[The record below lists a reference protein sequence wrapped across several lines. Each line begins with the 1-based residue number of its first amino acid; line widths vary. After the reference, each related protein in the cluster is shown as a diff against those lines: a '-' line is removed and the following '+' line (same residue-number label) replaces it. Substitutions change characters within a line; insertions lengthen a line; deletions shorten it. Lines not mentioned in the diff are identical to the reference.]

1 MLVVDNGLSKMYL
14 PRSSVLYMEIMEEQ
28 NVLPN
33 GEISEKKAVMILIN
47 GFMANILIK
56 NTIHEQE
63 LINWMQD
70 KDRL

>member
-14 PRSSVLYMEIMEEQ
+14 PRSSVLYMEIMEEE

>member
-14 PRSSVLYMEIMEEQ
+14 PRSSVLYMEIMEEE

-63 LINWMQD
+63 LINWIQD